1 MATIQQVAGTLS
13 GPITIVVV
21 TSDRGGSNDAA
32 GCALLIKFC
41 NTMIIVLSMKLIF
54 FCVINLAGSDYVM
67 TSVTLSFAAG
77 SAPGAQQD
85 INVPII
91 DDNFV
96 EVNEL
101 FDLSATTTSSQV
113 DFTQNGDMAI
123 GVITD
128 DDGTSLSLL
137 HNSIHI

>member
-1 MATIQQVAGTLS
+1 M
-13 GPITIVVV
+13 
-21 TSDRGGSNDAA
+21 
-32 GCALLIKFC
+32 
-41 NTMIIVLSMKLIF
+41 
-54 FCVINLAGSDYVM
+54 
-67 TSVTLSFAAG
+67 
-77 SAPGAQQD
+77 
-85 INVPII
+85 
-91 DDNFV
+91 

-113 DFTQNGDMAI
+113 DFTQNGDIAI